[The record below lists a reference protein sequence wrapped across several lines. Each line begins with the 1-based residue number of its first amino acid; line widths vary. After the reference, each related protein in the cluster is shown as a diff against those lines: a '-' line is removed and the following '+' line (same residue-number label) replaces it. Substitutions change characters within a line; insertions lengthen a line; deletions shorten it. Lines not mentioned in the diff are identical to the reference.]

1 MCAECSDTTT
11 SASATAA
18 YGPPEQDPALG
29 TSQGVALNRSLDAP
43 GIADVELNR
52 SLDVPGIA
60 DQGFGVLSYLDDDF
74 SMPGADWRS
83 TAALSS
89 AASAQGALPFQKGP
103 ALTVLVPMRDA
114 ATWSCCLIVRPGSRR
129 KKK

>member
-18 YGPPEQDPALG
+18 YALPEENPALG
-29 TSQGVALNRSLDAP
+29 ASLGVALNRSFDLP
-43 GIADVELNR
+43 VIAT
-52 SLDVPGIA
+52 

-89 AASAQGALPFQKGP
+89 AVSAQGALAFQKGP
-103 ALTVLVPMRDA
+103 AQ
-114 ATWSCCLIVRPGSRR
+114 I
-129 KKK
+129 